1 MPHKKDMLLY
11 ICDRET
17 ITKEITMFK
26 VIETIE
32 TVKHESNNPEL
43 ETEQVV
49 YSVLLNGCVVGVSIG
64 QDYTD
69 EIIADIVAEKPELA
83 PYI

>member
-1 MPHKKDMLLY
+1 
-11 ICDRET
+11 
-17 ITKEITMFK
+17 MFK

-49 YSVLLNGCVVGVSIG
+49 YSVLLNGCCVGVSIG

-83 PYI
+83 PYIQGLGGNNKITPILYFFLASTV

>member
-1 MPHKKDMLLY
+1 MLLY

-49 YSVLLNGCVVGVSIG
+49 YSVLLNGCCVGVSIG
-64 QDYTD
+64 SDYTD

>member
-1 MPHKKDMLLY
+1 
-11 ICDRET
+11 
-17 ITKEITMFK
+17 MFK

-43 ETEQVV
+43 ETEQTVFTV
-49 YSVLLNGCVVGVSIG
+49 YLQGVAVGVSIG

-69 EIIADIVAEKPELA
+69 EVIADIVTERPELA
-83 PYI
+83 QFI